1 MRERGCEDSG
11 VKPIV
16 AFEPHQGGQQGNKGV
31 CHVRTWPVLTSCQ
44 DQPQHLDLKGSL
56 IGPQKQIEADIY
68 GIQCTFWVKLSKLD
82 FEIDGHPSVSPLDV
96 VFGTGKAPHLGTC

>member
-1 MRERGCEDSG
+1 MRTQVLKPLLPVNHTRGASR
-11 VKPIV
+11 
-16 AFEPHQGGQQGNKGV
+16 GNKGV

-44 DQPQHLDLKGSL
+44 DQRQHLDLKGSL

-82 FEIDGHPSVSPLDV
+82 FEVDRHPSVSPLDV